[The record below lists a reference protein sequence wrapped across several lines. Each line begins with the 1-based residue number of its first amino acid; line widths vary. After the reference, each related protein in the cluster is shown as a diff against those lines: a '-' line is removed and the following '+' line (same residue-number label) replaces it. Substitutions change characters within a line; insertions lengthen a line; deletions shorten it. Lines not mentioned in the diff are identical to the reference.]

1 MHARPVP
8 AELNEGWQETL
19 VHWTHKASHDTLLG
33 RAAKHQQLAWLAAR
47 YREAARSNPRDPIA
61 RDRLKA
67 VQRAAALLAFAMP
80 VVRETRRKSRGGP
93 ALLLCAAL
101 SVGLGL
107 WLTNFM
113 RMHQPQRAL
122 VSRQP

>member
-8 AELNEGWQETL
+8 AELNESWQATL

-67 VQRAAALLAFAMP
+67 VQRAAALLAFSMP
-80 VVRETRRKSRGGP
+80 VMHETRRTSRGGP

-107 WLTNFM
+107 WLTDFM
-113 RMHQPQRAL
+113 RMHQPQRTF
-122 VSRQP
+122 VSRHP